1 MTEISPSISSQIIE
15 VLDNL
20 AQKFGIAI
28 DWTSQNVIPY
38 LMELMDKYVKYRVTF
53 LISIFAILFL
63 VSGLMI
69 IIPVRNIKKK
79 GDDYDIDYLEDCIN
93 TVVMIFG
100 VLFFVLTLIIFLCN
114 LSDIIA
120 CFVFPEKI
128 ILDYI
133 SSLMS

>member
-1 MTEISPSISSQIIE
+1 MTEITPTMSSQIIE
-15 VLDNL
+15 ILDNL

-53 LISIFAILFL
+53 LISIFTILFL

-69 IIPVRNIKKK
+69 IIPIKNFKKK
-79 GDDYDIDYLEDCIN
+79 GNYDIDYLEDCSN
-93 TVVMIFG
+93 FVVMIFG
-100 VLFFVLTLIIFLCN
+100 VLFFVLTLIVFLLN